1 MILFFISAILVLLF
15 VFFIYNSLRTL
26 SPLQKFLGLFLL
38 TCAHLILALEI
49 ASLFGALNQP
59 QVILL
64 IQAGLDAA
72 AFALN
77 RVFHLG
83 TPKLTFSPLKEE
95 FKKILAAA
103 RSHRG
108 LALFGAIIL
117 LTYAFLAFLEIR
129 FPQNTSDALV
139 NHLSRIAHWLQQGS
153 VKTYVG
159 VNTVGTTFPY
169 NNSLLMLWSMVF
181 LRTDILVGFVQFCA
195 AFVTSITIYGMSR
208 ELGFGRRASLL
219 AGLFFLTFP
228 IVALE
233 SITAQN
239 DLLVTSFLIAAF
251 YFLVCYLHTD
261 QTEALVL
268 SILSFALAAGTK
280 QAFGFAFPG
289 YLLLFLFVLWKKR
302 KSFNRVFKISAVCAV
317 VFILL
322 FSVISYL
329 QNWISFGSPIGG
341 GDVVELVADD
351 SEEKNGFQKVVV
363 NSLRLGYQF
372 ISCEGI
378 PPEWQAA
385 CINAKANLLR
395 PALTKPW
402 INVETDQFLLEE
414 ESKFR
419 LDDTTFALNE
429 EASWF
434 GFAGFILISAAGI
447 YGIVYSIKMRKTEGL
462 ILVLTSVL
470 YFFITSS
477 VKTGWDWYVGRYL
490 IFSSALLLPFAGG
503 FLSDRGWLR
512 KLALGLLCLLSV
524 FIMLY
529 SIVNNDSRP
538 LLGKSGLGDVK
549 WESLSFFQKARHNLA
564 SLLRHDRNVWE
575 ESDLFISAYAQKEYL
590 PLLQAIDEVVPD
602 GSSMGILN
610 PVEYEFPEY
619 LFFGDGLERKVYI
632 FSEPEAVLSTTAEL
646 DYLIA
651 ASEFSDQVFAG
662 FSELYEIDGW
672 KIYQKNQ
679 T

>member
-1 MILFFISAILVLLF
+1 MILFFTSMLLVLLF
-15 VFFIYNSLRTL
+15 VFLLFNLAQAL
-26 SPLQKFLGLFLL
+26 SPLQKCLAFFLAV
-38 TCAHLILALEI
+38 CAHLILALEI

-59 QVILL
+59 LVILVV
-64 IQAGLDAA
+64 QVVLDAV
-72 AFALN
+72 AFVLN
-77 RVFHLG
+77 RMMHIG
-83 TPKLTFSPLKEE
+83 TPKIQTAG
-95 FKKILAAA
+95 FKAGFNEMLAAA
-103 RSHRG
+103 RRNWG
-108 LALFGAIIL
+108 IALFGAVIL
-117 LTYAFLAFLEIR
+117 LTYAFLAYLEIR

-153 VKTYVG
+153 VRTYVG

-181 LRTDILVGFVQFCA
+181 LGTDRLVGFVQFSA
-195 AFVTSITIYGMSR
+195 AIVTAACIYGMSR
-208 ELGFGRRASLL
+208 ELAFARKGSLL
-219 AGLFFLTFP
+219 AGSIFLTFP

-239 DLLVTSFLIAAF
+239 DLLVASFLMIAF
-251 YFLVCYLHTD
+251 YFLVGYLRSN
-261 QTEALVL
+261 QTETLVL
-268 SILSFALAAGTK
+268 SILGFALAAGTK
-280 QAFGFAFPG
+280 QAFAFALPG
-289 YLLLFLFVLWKKR
+289 YLMLFLFMLWKKR
-302 KSFNRVFKISAVCAV
+302 KAFKTIFKLSAICTVI
-317 VFILL
+317 FILM
-322 FSVISYL
+322 FSIISYL

-341 GDVVELVADD
+341 GDVVGLVADKG
-351 SEEKNGFQKVVV
+351 ENTNGFQKVAV

-378 PPEWQAA
+378 PPDWQAA

-395 PALTKPW
+395 PALTAPW
-402 INVETDQFLLEE
+402 INVESDQYLLEK

-434 GFAGFILISAAGI
+434 GFAGFLLISAAGI
-447 YGIVYSIKMRKTEGL
+447 YGLVASIKKRRIEGL
-462 ILVLTSVL
+462 ILVLTSVM

-503 FLSDRGWLR
+503 FLVDRGWLR
-512 KLALGLLCLLSV
+512 KTALSLLCLLSV

-529 SIVNNDSRP
+529 TIVNNDSRP

-549 WESLSFFQKARHNLA
+549 WESLNFYQKARYNLA
-564 SLLRHDRNVWE
+564 SLLRHDRSVWE
-575 ESDLFISAYAQKEYL
+575 ESDQFVSAYAQKEYL
-590 PLLQAIDEVVPD
+590 PLLQAIDEFVSD
-602 GSSMGILN
+602 GSSMAILN

-619 LFFGDGLERKVYI
+619 LFFGDNLERMVFIYA
-632 FSEPEAVLSTTAEL
+632 EPEAVLSTTEKL
-646 DYLIA
+646 DYLVA
-651 ASEFSDQVFAG
+651 APEFSGEAFAG
-662 FSELYEIDGW
+662 FSQLAEIDGW

-679 T
+679 P

>member
-1 MILFFISAILVLLF
+1 MILFFISVILVLLF
-15 VFFIYNSLRTL
+15 VFFIYNSLRAL
-26 SPLQKFLGLFLL
+26 SPLQKSLGIFLL
-38 TCAHLILALEI
+38 ICAHLILALEI

-59 QVILL
+59 LVIL
-64 IQAGLDAA
+64 IVQAGLDAA
-72 AFALN
+72 VFAIN
-77 RVFHLG
+77 RFFHLG
-83 TPKLTFSPLKEE
+83 IPKLTFSSLKEQ
-95 FKKILAAA
+95 FKKALAAA
-103 RSHRG
+103 RSHWG
-108 LALFGAIIL
+108 LALFGVIIL

-181 LRTDILVGFVQFCA
+181 LHTDRLVGFVQFFA
-195 AFVTSITIYGMSR
+195 AIATALGIYGMSR
-208 ELGFGRRASLL
+208 EMGFARKGSLM
-219 AGLFFLTFP
+219 AGLLFLTFP

-239 DLLVTSFLIAAF
+239 DLLVTCFLFIAF
-251 YFLVCYLHTD
+251 YFLVRYLHAD
-261 QTEALVL
+261 HKEALIL

-289 YLLLFLFVLWKKR
+289 YLMLFGYMLWTKK
-302 KSFNRVFKISAVCAV
+302 KTFKKILKLSVICAA

-329 QNWISFGSPIGG
+329 QNWISFGNPIGG
-341 GDVVELVADD
+341 GDVVELVSDAPED
-351 SEEKNGFQKVVV
+351 KNGFQKVVV

-378 PPEWQAA
+378 PPDWQAA
-385 CINAKANLLR
+385 CINAKTTLLR
-395 PALTKPW
+395 PVLTAPW
-402 INVETDQFLLEE
+402 INVEADRFLLEK

-447 YGIVYSIKMRKTEGL
+447 YGIIYSIKKRKIEGL

-512 KLALGLLCLLSV
+512 KTALGLLCLLSV

-549 WESLSFFQKARHNLA
+549 WESLSFFQKARYNLA

-575 ESDLFISAYAQKEYL
+575 ESDQFVSAYAQKEYL

-619 LFFGDGLERKVYI
+619 LFFGERLERKVYI
-632 FSEPEAVLSTTAEL
+632 YSEPEAVLSSTEKL
-646 DYLIA
+646 DFLLVA
-651 ASEFSDQVFAG
+651 PEFSDESFAG
-662 FSELYEIDGW
+662 FIELDEIDGW